1 MREPNWKSYIVV
13 EPEPILSPQQCQEF
27 IRLGQAEPLSDGD
40 IMVAGHRDKTDYT
53 ARKNKV
59 SHIPFDK
66 APKIYSDLLGWM
78 HLVNRNRFGFE
89 GMEMHE
95 TGQYS
100 EYSKGDFYTWHIDLG
115 VDAIP
120 VPPVRKIS
128 LSLLLN
134 DPKEFEGGELEIFG
148 RNFSYDPN
156 NNFVFKLKQGQALF
170 FASFHVHRVKPIT
183 SGNRKSLVMWFGG
196 MPFK

>member
-1 MREPNWKSYIVV
+1 MREPDWKSYIVV
-13 EPEPILSPQQCQEF
+13 EPEPILTPQQCQEL
-27 IRLGQAEPLSDGD
+27 IRLGQAEPQSDGA
-40 IMVAGHRDKTDYT
+40 IMVAGHPAKKDYT

-78 HLVNRNRFGFE
+78 QLVNRNRFGFE

-95 TGQYS
+95 AGQYS
-100 EYSKGDFYTWHIDLG
+100 EYSKGDFYNWHIDMG

-134 DPKEFEGGELEIFG
+134 DPKEFEGGELEIFSRAG
-148 RNFSYDPN
+148 DTND
-156 NNFVFKLKQGQALF
+156 NFVFKLKQGQALF
-170 FASFHVHRVKPIT
+170 FASFHVHRVKPII

-196 MPFK
+196 TPFK

>member
-1 MREPNWKSYIVV
+1 MREPDWKSYIVA
-13 EPEPILSPQQCQEF
+13 EPEPILSPQQCQEL
-27 IRLGQAEPLSDGD
+27 IKLGQAEPLSDGGL
-40 IMVAGHRDKTDYT
+40 MTAGHPNTKDYT

-66 APKIYSDLLGWM
+66 ASKIYSDLLGWM
-78 HLVNRNRFGFE
+78 QLVNRNRFGFE
-89 GMEMHE
+89 GMQMQEA
-95 TGQYS
+95 GQYS
-100 EYSKGDFYTWHIDLG
+100 EYSKGDFYNWHMDIG
-115 VDAIP
+115 INAIP

-134 DPKEFEGGELEIFG
+134 DPKEFEGGELEIFSRAG
-148 RNFSYDPN
+148 DTND
-156 NNFVFKLKQGQALF
+156 NFVFKLKQGQALF

-196 MPFK
+196 TPFK

>member
-1 MREPNWKSYIVV
+1 MREPDWKSYIVV
-13 EPEPILSPQQCQEF
+13 EPEPILTPQQCQEL
-27 IRLGQAEPLSDGD
+27 IRLGQAEPQSDGA
-40 IMVAGHRDKTDYT
+40 IMVAGHPAKKDYT

-59 SHIPFDK
+59 SYIPFDK

-78 HLVNRNRFGFE
+78 QLVNRNRFGFE
-89 GMEMHE
+89 DMQMHE
-95 TGQYS
+95 AGQYS
-100 EYSKGDFYTWHIDLG
+100 EYSKGDFYNWHIDMG

-134 DPKEFEGGELEIFG
+134 DPKEFEGGELEIFSRAG
-148 RNFSYDPN
+148 DTND
-156 NNFVFKLKQGQALF
+156 NFVFKLKQGQPLF
-170 FASFHVHRVKPIT
+170 FASFHVHRVKPII

-196 MPFK
+196 TPFK

>member
-1 MREPNWKSYIVV
+1 MREPDWKSYIVA
-13 EPEPILSPQQCQEF
+13 EPEPILTPQQCQEL
-27 IRLGQAEPLSDGD
+27 IRLGQAEPQSDGA
-40 IMVAGHRDKTDYT
+40 IMVAGHPAKKDYT

-59 SHIPFDK
+59 SYIPFDK

-78 HLVNRNRFGFE
+78 QLVNRNRFGFE
-89 GMEMHE
+89 GMQMHE
-95 TGQYS
+95 AGQYS
-100 EYSKGDFYTWHIDLG
+100 EYSKGDFYNWHIDMG

-134 DPKEFEGGELEIFG
+134 DPKEFEGGELEIFSRAG
-148 RNFSYDPN
+148 DTND
-156 NNFVFKLKQGQALF
+156 NFVFKLKQGQPLF
-170 FASFHVHRVKPIT
+170 FASFHVHRVKPII

-196 MPFK
+196 TPFK

>member
-1 MREPNWKSYIVV
+1 MKEPKWKSYVV
-13 EPEPILSPQQCQEF
+13 VVPQPILIPQQCQEL
-27 IRLGQAEPLSDGD
+27 IRLGQAEPQSDGT
-40 IMVAGHRDKTDYT
+40 IMAAEKHTKKDYT

-66 APKIYSDLLGWM
+66 ASKIYSDLLGWM
-78 HLVNRNRFGFE
+78 QLVNRNRFGFE
-89 GMEMHE
+89 GMQMHE
-95 TGQYS
+95 AGQYS
-100 EYSKGDFYTWHIDLG
+100 EYSKGDFYNWHIDLG
-115 VDAIP
+115 VNAIP

-134 DPKEFEGGELEIFG
+134 DPKEFEGGELEIFS
-148 RNFSYDPN
+148 RADDTND
-156 NNFVFKLKQGQALF
+156 NFVFKLKQGQALF

-196 MPFK
+196 TPFK